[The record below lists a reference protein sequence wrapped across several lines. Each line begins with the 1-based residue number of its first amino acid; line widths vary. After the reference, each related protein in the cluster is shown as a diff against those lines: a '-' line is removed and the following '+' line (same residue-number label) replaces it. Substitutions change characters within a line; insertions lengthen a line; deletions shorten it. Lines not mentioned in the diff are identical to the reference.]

1 MRSNASSPQP
11 RSRAWVWCLA
21 GILGVSSWAP
31 SASASLLSDAQLF
44 LDPWQ
49 VPEAV
54 YPSITLVP
62 TWDGVNLDNN
72 RFTWPQNDMEN
83 VQVVP
88 LLEPFSP
95 TDPAGYPAGHVFS
108 QDDYRWKPNEHYT
121 VDLTSG
127 VATATFHRAGV
138 YHVRVDRPGTVNDQT
153 YAVLF
158 EAGML
163 NGVATGAS
171 VAIDGPRADL
181 VVVSDPTEDDSTL
194 DNAADNAVDD
204 NGEAKV
210 RRVDSAG
217 DLVSKIQTASQNAGR
232 KLHVELVCHGAP
244 GQLWIGDTEVGAG
257 GMTIAELQAALDEYV
272 DNLSIYACS
281 FARGAAGQ
289 AALQTLADSIGR
301 ASGFTVPVSV
311 HRSWWLG
318 WLVGGDWDLLLGG
331 RNVVIPEPASLV
343 LIALTAGL
351 LIRRREQWVG

>member
-1 MRSNASSPQP
+1 MRSSLSSQRP
-11 RSRAWVWCLA
+11 RCHAWAWCLV
-21 GILGVSSWAP
+21 GVLGLSPWAP
-31 SASASLLSDAQLF
+31 SASGSLLSDAQLF

-49 VPEAV
+49 VPESV
-54 YPSITLVP
+54 YPSINLVP
-62 TWDGVNLDNN
+62 TWDGVNLGNN
-72 RFTWPQNDMEN
+72 TFTWPENDVEN

-88 LLEPFSP
+88 LLKPFSP
-95 TDPAGYPAGHVFS
+95 TDPAGYPAGHVFT
-108 QDDYRWKPNEHYT
+108 QDNFHWKPNEHYS

-138 YHVRVDRPGTVNDQT
+138 YHVRIDRPGTVNDQT

-163 NGVATGAS
+163 NGAATGAS

-181 VVVSDPTEDDSTL
+181 VVVSKPTATDRTL
-194 DNAADNAVDD
+194 DNAAANAVDD

-217 DLVSKIQTASQNAGR
+217 DLVSKIRTASQNAGR

-244 GQLWIGDTEVGAG
+244 GQLWIGDTPVGTG
-257 GMTIAELQAALDEYV
+257 GMTIAELQAAIDKYV
-272 DNLSIYACS
+272 NNLSIYACS
-281 FARGAAGQ
+281 FAGGEAGQ

-301 ASGFTVPVSV
+301 ASGYTVPVSV

-331 RNVVIPEPASLV
+331 QNVVIPEPTSLV
-343 LIALTAGL
+343 VIALAAGL
-351 LIRRREQWVG
+351 LSRRR